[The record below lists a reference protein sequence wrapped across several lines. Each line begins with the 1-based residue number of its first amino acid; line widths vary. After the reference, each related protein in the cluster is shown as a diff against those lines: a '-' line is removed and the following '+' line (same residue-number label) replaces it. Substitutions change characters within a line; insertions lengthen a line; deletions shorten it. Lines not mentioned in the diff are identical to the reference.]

1 MHGKLTASS
10 LHPQC
15 GAAQVS
21 NMANEWIPLVLRASF
36 TSLLMA
42 LYIDRFPQR
51 EQRLPETIH
60 TLRDADGAVELADLA
75 LDRESAGLPRFKV
88 SDTPSNKDQLSDP
101 REHISHPDNMKVM
114 VIALGTR
121 PSAVVSRC

>member
-1 MHGKLTASS
+1 
-10 LHPQC
+10 
-15 GAAQVS
+15 
-21 NMANEWIPLVLRASF
+21 MANEWIPLVLRASF